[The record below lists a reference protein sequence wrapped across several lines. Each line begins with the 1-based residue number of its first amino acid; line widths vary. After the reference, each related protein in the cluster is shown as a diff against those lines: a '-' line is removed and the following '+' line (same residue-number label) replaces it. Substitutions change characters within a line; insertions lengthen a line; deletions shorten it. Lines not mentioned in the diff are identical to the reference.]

1 MHEVWKTGSMP
12 RTYTTLYCPC
22 RSDGLRLHKLSEL
35 EELAGCRELSSQPPP
50 EEGHEQTVDTE
61 DARILAKQCGH
72 HRGKKAALL
81 QDGAGHLQLASS
93 SGAELEIMGGL
104 LRQGCFA
111 LAHAAA
117 TACKEQC
124 FQEH

>member
-1 MHEVWKTGSMP
+1 MP